1 MVGIRIPPAPR
12 SKPRRLNLDARA
24 YAMVLGSAVGR
35 LFVEECYPRLHSE
48 IDNRRGDER
57 DARTEQP
64 RAEGFMARAE
74 KIARFLDINA
84 TNLEIKSRKVLSNGS
99 FYIRGNFLRCNIWVS
114 YNTLAFVFCQ

>member
-35 LFVEECYPRLHSE
+35 LFVEECYPRLLSE
-48 IDNRRGDER
+48 IDNRWGDER

-64 RAEGFMARAE
+64 RAEGFVARAE
-74 KIARFLDINA
+74 RCSLSRYKC
-84 TNLEIKSRKVLSNGS
+84 NLISK
-99 FYIRGNFLRCNIWVS
+99 
-114 YNTLAFVFCQ
+114 